1 VSALDLLRFAAAAM
15 RGHRL
20 RTVLSV
26 IGVAIGI
33 ASVMVLTSLGEGAR
47 AYVTGEFM
55 SLGSNLLIIVPG
67 RTETEGEAPIF
78 SQAPHDLTL
87 EDAEA
92 ILRHSPRIRRA
103 APLLLGSAMAAHGE
117 KRREVT
123 VFGTTGEMLTIRQM
137 KMSIG
142 RFLPEGD
149 IERSARVCVIGTKI
163 QTELFDGGN
172 PLGAILRVGGERY
185 KVIGVLAARGV
196 SLGFDM
202 DEVVEIPVSSAM
214 ALFNKTSLFRIIAEI
229 RSHEELS
236 AAEAD
241 VRAILRER
249 HDGVEDFTLIKQDT
263 IVAAFGKILGVLT
276 AALAAIGAIS
286 LAVAGIGIMNVML
299 VSVSERTAEIGLLKA
314 LGADRRQ
321 ILAAFL
327 TEASLLSTVGGILGI
342 VSGSALT
349 ALTRH
354 LWPAFPA
361 QAPAWATAAALVV
374 SLGVG
379 VAFGALPARRAARC
393 DPVLSLAR
401 SGH

>member
-1 VSALDLLRFAAAAM
+1 VNALDLLRFAAAAM
-15 RGHRL
+15 KGHRL

-47 AYVTGEFM
+47 RYVTDEFLA
-55 SLGSNLLIIVPG
+55 LGSNLLIIVPG
-67 RTETEGEAPIF
+67 KTETEGEAPLF
-78 SQAPHDLTL
+78 SQAPHDLTVADS
-87 EDAEA
+87 DAIA
-92 ILRHSPRIRRA
+92 RYSPRIRRA
-103 APLLLGSAMAAHGE
+103 APVLLGTAMAVHGE
-117 KRREVT
+117 KQREVT
-123 VFGTTGEMLTIRQM
+123 VFGTTGEMLRIRQM

-142 RFLPEGD
+142 RFLPEGEG
-149 IERSARVCVIGTKI
+149 ERNARVCVIGSKI
-163 QTELFDGGN
+163 QSELFGGGN
-172 PLGAILRVGGERY
+172 PLGASLRVGGERF
-185 KVIGVLAARGV
+185 KVIGVLASRGV

-202 DEVVEIPVSSAM
+202 DQVVEIPVSSAM
-214 ALFNKTSLFRIIAEI
+214 ALFNKTTLFRIIAEI
-229 RSHEELS
+229 RSHEELA
-236 AAEAD
+236 AAESD
-241 VRAILRER
+241 VRKILKER
-249 HDGVEDFTLIKQDT
+249 HDDEEDFTLIKQDT
-263 IVAAFGKILGVLT
+263 VVAAFGRILGVLT

-327 TEASLLSTVGGILGI
+327 TEASLLSTAGGILGI
-342 VSGSALT
+342 ASGAALT
-349 ALTRH
+349 ALTRR

-374 SLGVG
+374 AVGVG
-379 VAFGALPARRAARC
+379 ILFGALPARRAARL
-393 DPVLSLAR
+393 DPVLALAR